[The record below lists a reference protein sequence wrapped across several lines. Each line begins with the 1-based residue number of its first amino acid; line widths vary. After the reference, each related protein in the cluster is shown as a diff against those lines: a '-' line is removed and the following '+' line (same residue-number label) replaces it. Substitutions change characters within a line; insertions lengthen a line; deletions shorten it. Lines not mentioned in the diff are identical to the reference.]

1 MCGRFDTSHLYWRD
15 IHDQLANLIP
25 VRTEPLNLEPN
36 DDVRPTTPQVT
47 AGSVRGAGV
56 ISAPSTV

>member
-47 AGSVRGAGV
+47 EV
-56 ISAPSTV
+56 APVLRTVWRLG